1 MPRKYSPNHH
11 TMLSVVYTK
20 FWAWHPNVTMKSRLT
35 KTRRF
40 SSFLLLSSFCQP
52 VWNATLCQSSVVK
65 RICWLF
71 FKNHCYADDIQLYI
85 TIFKSQCVSKVLSV
99 QNCFNCIKSRMSDN
113 FYSQQNENK
122 TQIFSCISQK
132 PDAVH
137 QNIVFLRLKTLHSDE
152 QMNLDDWAWKHQ
164 DLVVFLSH
172 SSQFVFQQ

>member
-1 MPRKYSPNHH
+1 MDPKYAEKIFPKPSHYVECCLH
-11 TMLSVVYTK
+11 EILSLASKCHNEIETHQNQ
-20 FWAWHPNVTMKSRLT
+20 AI
-35 KTRRF
+35 
-40 SSFLLLSSFCQP
+40 SSYLLLSSFCQP

-65 RICWLF
+65 RICWL

-137 QNIVFLRLKTLHSDE
+137 QNIVFLRLKTPHPDE
-152 QMNLDDWAWKHQ
+152 
-164 DLVVFLSH
+164 
-172 SSQFVFQQ
+172 